1 VLIAIPPPAATLQ
14 AARGLVGLAA
24 ADSQRSGVSM
34 IDRGLSTS
42 DSVPGRSAG
51 VGQQTLLPAA
61 AAMAAAA
68 AALLRLR
75 ILRLAAAAAAAAS
88 LESWRPIVQVPQRPP
103 RPPLTA
109 PGRWVGAMDVEP
121 SHHPP
126 APAQL
131 RRTLSSRTHRSDI
144 GTWAETPRAGGG
156 GPQRTTSMPRPGHF
170 RLRDQPGYHA
180 VPTGTLRGPGVQRPH
195 SMLLKS
201 ASPMPG
207 VRGGAHDVT
216 SPAWQADSDVAG
228 RVPYVSPIR
237 SLPVSHSRS
246 SLPAMRCTTRHALH
260 HPPSCC
266 GGVRGK
272 L

>member
-1 VLIAIPPPAATLQ
+1 
-14 AARGLVGLAA
+14 
-24 ADSQRSGVSM
+24 M
-34 IDRGLSTS
+34 
-42 DSVPGRSAG
+42 AG
-51 VGQQTLLPAA
+51 ETV
-61 AAMAAAA
+61 
-68 AALLRLR
+68 RNR
-75 ILRLAAAAAAAAS
+75 ILFSVFDSSRRRWKAG
-88 LESWRPIVQVPQRPP
+88 RPIQVPQRPP

-246 SLPAMRCTTRHALH
+246 SLPAMRCTTRPRAAAV
-260 HPPSCC
+260 C
-266 GGVRGK
+266 GASSEEGVRSPLYRK
-272 L
+272 E